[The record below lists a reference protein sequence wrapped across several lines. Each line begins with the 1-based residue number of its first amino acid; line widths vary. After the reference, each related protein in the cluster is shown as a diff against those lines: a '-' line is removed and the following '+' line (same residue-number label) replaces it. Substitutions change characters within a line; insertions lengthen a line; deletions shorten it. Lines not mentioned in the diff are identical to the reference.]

1 MDRGTKMS
9 APSTSG
15 LSVNYCYELSTLNK
29 VALLCFFFLHYA
41 SGTSENVILFSHVFV
56 SYIGHQL
63 GVLLTSLLWSLMID
77 YIYYFGRSKPPR
89 NKCGI

>member
-1 MDRGTKMS
+1 MS
-9 APSTSG
+9 APLTSG

-29 VALLCFFFLHYA
+29 VALLCFFLHYA

-63 GVLLTSLLWSLMID
+63 GVLLTSFLWILMID

-89 NKCGI
+89 NKSGI